1 MWNNV
6 VNNVV
11 DRSRPANGEDTAS
24 IPGVGGLHKPRN
36 SWAGVPN
43 YRTRSRACELR
54 LLKRL
59 LRNEGSRHE
68 VPRSTCQQRKENQE
82 VLTPPDFLKVH
93 PWHGMSPPVVFL
105 RSQDAALKAR
115 SWWCGRA
122 RSYRLGSLL
131 TYSSGPTP
139 RGTRPAGKHESLE
152 PTHVS
157 KPGENQKIVLP
168 LV

>member
-1 MWNNV
+1 MEKPLLLEMQIPAQSKMSCAYACLPHLRRVIPAGPTTVWWPDDLIHIFT
-6 VNNVV
+6 V

-59 LRNEGSRHE
+59 LRNEGSRH
-68 VPRSTCQQRKENQE
+68 
-82 VLTPPDFLKVH
+82 D
-93 PWHGMSPPVVFL
+93 
-105 RSQDAALKAR
+105 
-115 SWWCGRA
+115 
-122 RSYRLGSLL
+122 RLGSLL